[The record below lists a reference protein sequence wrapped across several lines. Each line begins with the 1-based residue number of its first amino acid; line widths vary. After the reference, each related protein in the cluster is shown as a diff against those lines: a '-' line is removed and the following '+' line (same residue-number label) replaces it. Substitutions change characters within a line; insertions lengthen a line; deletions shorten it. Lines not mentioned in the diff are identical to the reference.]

1 LKNITIIFIFL
12 FTLIIQLYTQLPT
25 VKYPIEIPVL
35 VVKYFPVMGEN
46 IDISVTG
53 DWGKSLAYTRH
64 KTDSLT
70 QQLVEFLNDASRYH
84 AYKNSSATP
93 SLNYKIVKTIDFL
106 EPLPTS
112 KKIWQ
117 RTPFTDYE
125 AIFDR
130 IDGRYW
136 VDDEHVKE
144 IWLWGYH
151 GGKVQLWESNMAG
164 PYGDVSNSDRDKNDL
179 PVCNRTYT
187 FYHYNYQR
195 GLSEAVEDHMHQ
207 IEAVLNYI
215 DGRDDAPDEKWPE
228 LLFWG
233 KFVGS
238 DKSHKIINPGCGWAH
253 YPPNAEKDYDW
264 ANKSFVESD
273 IEDWKPDG
281 TGVKQKMNCA
291 RWNCNS
297 LDWFKLWMQSLPG
310 MDNGL
315 VSQGKPLT
323 NWWVFI
329 GDWDRARKNDLKLIE
344 K

>member
-1 LKNITIIFIFL
+1 M
-12 FTLIIQLYTQLPT
+12 PT
-25 VKYPIEIPVL
+25 KYPIEIPVV
-35 VVKYFPVMGEN
+35 VVKYFPVKGEN

-53 DWGKSLAYTRH
+53 DWGESLVYTRH
-64 KTDSLT
+64 KTDSLSR
-70 QQLVEFLNDASRYH
+70 QLVEFLNDASRFR
-84 AYKNSSATP
+84 AYKNPQAAP
-93 SLNYKIVKTIDFL
+93 SLHYKIVKTIDFL
-106 EPLPTS
+106 EPLPTT

-117 RTPFTDYE
+117 RTPFTDYC
-125 AIFDR
+125 AIMER

-136 VDDEHVKE
+136 VDDEKVKE

-151 GGKVQLWESNMAG
+151 GGKVHLWESNMAG
-164 PYGDVSNSDRDKNDL
+164 PYGDVSNSNRDEKDL
-179 PVCNRTYT
+179 PVYNHTYT

-215 DGRDDAPDEKWPE
+215 DGRDDTPEDQWPQ

-238 DKSHKIINPGCGWAH
+238 DKSHKIVNPGCGWAH

-264 ANKSFVESD
+264 KNPRFVKSD

-281 TGVKQKMNCA
+281 TGEKKSMNCE

-310 MDNGL
+310 LNNGL
-315 VSQGKPLT
+315 VYQGKPML
-323 NWWVFI
+323 NWWIFI
-329 GDWDRARKNDLKLIE
+329 GDWDMARKNDLKLIE

>member
-1 LKNITIIFIFL
+1 MDRSFFIFWILLSITIQAVSQPPGI
-12 FTLIIQLYTQLPT
+12 
-25 VKYPIEIPVL
+25 KYPIEIPVV
-35 VVKYFPVMGEN
+35 VVKYFPVKGEK
-46 IDISVTG
+46 IDISITG
-53 DWGKSLAYTRH
+53 DWGESLAYTRH
-64 KTDSLT
+64 KTDSLS
-70 QQLVEFLNDASRYH
+70 QRLVEFLNDASRFR
-84 AYKNSSATP
+84 AYKNPNAAP
-93 SLNYKIVKTIDFL
+93 SLKYKIVKTIDFL

-117 RTPFTDYE
+117 RTPFTDYYSIVE
-125 AIFDR
+125 R

-136 VDDEHVKE
+136 VDDEKVKE

-151 GGKVQLWESNMAG
+151 GGKVHLWESNMAG
-164 PYGDVSNSDRDKNDL
+164 PYGDVSNSNRDEKDL
-179 PVCNRTYT
+179 PVYNHTYT
-187 FYHYNYQR
+187 LYHYNYQR

-215 DGRDDAPDEKWPE
+215 DGRDDTPDDQWSH

-264 ANKSFVESD
+264 KNPRFVESD

-281 TGVKQKMNCA
+281 TGEKKSMNCE

-310 MDNGL
+310 IDNGL
-315 VSQGKPLT
+315 VYQGQPLT
-323 NWWVFI
+323 NWWIFI
-329 GDWDRARKNDLKLIE
+329 GQWDYARKNNLKLFG